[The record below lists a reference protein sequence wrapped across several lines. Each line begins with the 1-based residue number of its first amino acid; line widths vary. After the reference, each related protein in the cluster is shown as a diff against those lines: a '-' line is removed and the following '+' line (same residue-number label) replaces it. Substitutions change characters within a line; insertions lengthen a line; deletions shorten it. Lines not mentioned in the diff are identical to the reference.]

1 MMKYYSVSVV
11 LLEKDNLTRNNERVF
26 AKKSADIIVKKHY
39 LVIDK

>member
-26 AKKSADIIVKKHY
+26 AKKKCKYYCKKNITW
-39 LVIDK
+39 L